1 MAELSLF
8 EPIWLTLKLA
18 LVSTLVLLVLGIPF
32 AWWLAQRRGWLIDTL
47 NTLVALPLV
56 LPPTVIGFYLLL
68 VMSPESPL
76 GSWLD
81 NTFGLMLPFSFTGL
95 VIGSVIYS
103 LPFVIQPVRNAF
115 AAIGPEPLETAA
127 TLRANPIDAFFT
139 VALPLARPGILTA
152 AVLGF
157 AHTLG
162 EFGVV
167 LLIGGNIPGETRV
180 VSIAIYD
187 QVETLE
193 WANAHWLSGIMLVI
207 SFLLLL
213 VMQRLQRRSQGM
225 L

>member
-1 MAELSLF
+1 MVELSLF

-18 LVSTLVLLVLGIPF
+18 LVSTLVLLIVGIPF

-76 GSWLD
+76 GRWLD
-81 NTFGLMLPFSFTGL
+81 TQFGLILPFSFTGL

-103 LPFVIQPVRNAF
+103 LPFVIQPIRNAF
-115 AAIGPEPLETAA
+115 VAIGHEPLETAA
-127 TLRANPIDAFFT
+127 TLRARPLDAFIS
-139 VALPLARPGILTA
+139 VALPLAKPGILTG

-193 WANAHWLSGIMLVI
+193 WANAHWLSATMLLI
-207 SFLLLL
+207 SFALLLI
-213 VMQRLQRRSQGM
+213 MQRLQRNSQGM

>member
-81 NTFGLMLPFSFTGL
+81 NTFGLILPFSFTGL

-115 AAIGPEPLETAA
+115 VAIGPEPLETAA
-127 TLRANPIDAFFT
+127 TLRANPVDAFFT

-193 WANAHWLSGIMLVI
+193 WANAHWLSGMMLLI

>member
-1 MAELSLF
+1 MVELSLF

-81 NTFGLMLPFSFTGL
+81 NTFGLILPFSFTGL

-127 TLRANPIDAFFT
+127 TLRANPVDAFFT

-193 WANAHWLSGIMLVI
+193 WANAHWLSGIMLLI

>member
-1 MAELSLF
+1 MVELSLF

-68 VMSPESPL
+68 VMSPESVL

-81 NTFGLMLPFSFTGL
+81 NTFGLVLPFSFTGL

-127 TLRANPIDAFFT
+127 TLRAKPLDAFFT

-193 WANAHWLSGIMLVI
+193 WANAHWLSGIMLLI

>member
-1 MAELSLF
+1 MVELSLF

-18 LVSTLVLLVLGIPF
+18 LVSTLVLLIIGIPF

-68 VMSPESPL
+68 VMSPESPI
-76 GSWLD
+76 GRWLD
-81 NTFGLMLPFSFTGL
+81 TQFGLILPFTFTGL

-103 LPFVIQPVRNAF
+103 LPFVIQPIRNAF
-115 AAIGPEPLETAA
+115 VAIGHEPLETAA
-127 TLRANPIDAFFT
+127 TLRAHPLDAFIS
-139 VALPLARPGILTA
+139 VALPLAKPGILTG

-193 WANAHWLSGIMLVI
+193 WANAHWLSATMLLI
-207 SFLLLL
+207 SFALLLI
-213 VMQRLQRRSQGM
+213 MQRLQRNSQGM

>member
-1 MAELSLF
+1 MIELSLF

-18 LVSTLVLLVLGIPF
+18 LVSTLVLLVIGIPF

-68 VMSPESPL
+68 VMSPESPI
-76 GSWLD
+76 GRWLD
-81 NTFGLMLPFSFTGL
+81 TQFGLILPFSFTGL

-103 LPFVIQPVRNAF
+103 LPFVIQPIRNAF
-115 AAIGPEPLETAA
+115 VAIGHEPLETAA
-127 TLRANPIDAFFT
+127 TLRAHPLDAFIS
-139 VALPLARPGILTA
+139 VALPLAKPGILTG

-193 WANAHWLSGIMLVI
+193 WANAHWLSASMLLI
-207 SFLLLL
+207 SFALLLI
-213 VMQRLQRRSQGM
+213 MQRLQRNSQGM

>member
-1 MAELSLF
+1 MVELSLF

-18 LVSTLVLLVLGIPF
+18 LVSTLVLLILGIPF

-81 NTFGLMLPFSFTGL
+81 NTFGLILPFSFTGL

-127 TLRANPIDAFFT
+127 TLRANPVDAFFT

>member
-1 MAELSLF
+1 MVEPSLF

-18 LVSTLVLLVLGIPF
+18 LVSTLVLLIVGIPF

-76 GSWLD
+76 GRWLD
-81 NTFGLMLPFSFTGL
+81 TQFGLILPFSFTGL

-103 LPFVIQPVRNAF
+103 LPFVIQPIRNAF
-115 AAIGPEPLETAA
+115 VAIGHEPLETAA
-127 TLRANPIDAFFT
+127 TLRAHPLDAFIS
-139 VALPLARPGILTA
+139 VALPLAKPGILTG

-193 WANAHWLSGIMLVI
+193 WANAHWLSATMLLI
-207 SFLLLL
+207 SFALLLI
-213 VMQRLQRRSQGM
+213 MQRLQRNSQGM

>member
-1 MAELSLF
+1 MVDLSLF

-18 LVSTLVLLVLGIPF
+18 LVSTLVLLIVGIPF

-76 GSWLD
+76 GRWLD
-81 NTFGLMLPFSFTGL
+81 TQFGLILPFSFTGL

-103 LPFVIQPVRNAF
+103 LPFVIQPIRNAF
-115 AAIGPEPLETAA
+115 VAIGHEPLETAA
-127 TLRANPIDAFFT
+127 TLRAHPLDAFIS
-139 VALPLARPGILTA
+139 VALPLAKPGILTG

-193 WANAHWLSGIMLVI
+193 WANAHWLSATMLLI
-207 SFLLLL
+207 SFALLLI
-213 VMQRLQRRSQGM
+213 MQRLQRNSLGM

>member
-1 MAELSLF
+1 MSDLSLLD
-8 EPIWLTLKLA
+8 PIWLTLKLA
-18 LVSTLVLLVLGIPF
+18 LVSTCVLLVLGIPF
-32 AWWLAQRRGWLIDTL
+32 GWWLAQRRGWLIDTL

-68 VMSPESPL
+68 VISPESAL
-76 GSWLD
+76 GRWLD
-81 NTFGLMLPFSFTGL
+81 QEFGLILPFSFTGL

-115 AAIGPEPLETAA
+115 AAIGPDLLETAA
-127 TLRANPIDAFFT
+127 TLRAKPLDAFFT
-139 VALPLARPGILTA
+139 IALPLARPGILTG

-193 WANAHWLSGIMLVI
+193 WSSAHWLSGIMLLI
-207 SFLLLL
+207 SFVLLLI
-213 VMQRLQRRSQGM
+213 MQRLQNRATGI

>member
-1 MAELSLF
+1 MVELSLF
-8 EPIWLTLKLA
+8 EPIWLTLRLA
-18 LVSTLVLLVLGIPF
+18 SVSTLVLLVLGIPF
-32 AWWLAQRRGWLIDTL
+32 AWWLAQRRGWLVDTL

-68 VMSPESPL
+68 VMSPESGL
-76 GSWLD
+76 GRWLND
-81 NTFGLMLPFSFTGL
+81 AFGLILPFSFTGL

-115 AAIGPEPLETAA
+115 AAIGPEPMETAA
-127 TLRANPIDAFFT
+127 TLRANPLDAFIT
-139 VALPLARPGILTA
+139 VALPLALPGILTG

-193 WANAHWLSGIMLVI
+193 WVNAHWLSAIMLLF
-207 SFLLLL
+207 SFVLLLL
-213 VMQRLQRRSQGM
+213 MQRLQRRSVGI